1 MLCLGSIQARRWK
14 GEFMRAFKR
23 ILTVASHLLVVLSF
37 MSGFIVGAIFGETVI
52 DKFGQPTPLTYFL
65 AQGDT

>member
-1 MLCLGSIQARRWK
+1 
-14 GEFMRAFKR
+14 MRAFKKM
-23 ILTVASHLLVVLSF
+23 LTVASHLLVVLSF